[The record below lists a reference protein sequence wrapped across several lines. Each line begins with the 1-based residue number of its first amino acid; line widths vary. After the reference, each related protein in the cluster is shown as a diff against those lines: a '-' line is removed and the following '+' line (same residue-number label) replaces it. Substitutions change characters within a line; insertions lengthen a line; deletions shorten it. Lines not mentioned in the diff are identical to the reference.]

1 MNKPFREVKDLVKR
15 KCKVILAGIVFTLF
29 GAGAADA
36 NVCNPVF
43 ESVPDLEG
51 TQELVRPV
59 DNGVM
64 EVVLSSTSRT
74 TKDKLDEAFV
84 KFSQETH
91 EDVSELLEP
100 FQEIAEGMSMIKAE
114 KVSIDGDPSEGRLN
128 VAFRLPDGMVLSL
141 NKKIGLHDRGSV
153 GFNLMH
159 NRRLIISDIMEV
171 SLLSQYIS
179 NVQKRLG

>member
-1 MNKPFREVKDLVKR
+1 MKSAY
-15 KCKVILAGIVFTLF
+15 C
-29 GAGAADA
+29 
-36 NVCNPVF
+36 
-43 ESVPDLEG
+43 
-51 TQELVRPV
+51 
-59 DNGVM
+59 
-64 EVVLSSTSRT
+64 T

-91 EDVSELLEP
+91 ENVSELLEP
-100 FQEIAEGMSMIKAE
+100 FREIAEGMSMIKAE
-114 KVSIDGDPSEGRLN
+114 KVSIDGAPSEGRLN

-159 NRRLIISDIMEV
+159 NRRLINSNIMEV